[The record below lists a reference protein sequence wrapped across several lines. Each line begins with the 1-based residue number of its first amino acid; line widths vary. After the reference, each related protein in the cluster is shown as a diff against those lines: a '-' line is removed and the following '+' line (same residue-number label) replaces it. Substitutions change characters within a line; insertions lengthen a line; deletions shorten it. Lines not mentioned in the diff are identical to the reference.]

1 MIVSWNI
8 IKPLNVLTGE
18 KKMDAPPEMSVGI
31 IIGSVLAVI
40 LCMAIATGMI
50 VILIKRWV
58 LGRDTSHRTRL
69 RYLRFINE
77 AHVDI
82 FCTWKSM

>member
-1 MIVSWNI
+1 
-8 IKPLNVLTGE
+8 
-18 KKMDAPPEMSVGI
+18 MDAPPEMSVGI

-58 LGRDTSHRTRL
+58 CLIRD
-69 RYLRFINE
+69 RFQSQNKIKISQVY
-77 AHVDI
+77 AHLSTALWT
-82 FCTWKSM
+82 FCVRGSQCKCGFRDMEEN